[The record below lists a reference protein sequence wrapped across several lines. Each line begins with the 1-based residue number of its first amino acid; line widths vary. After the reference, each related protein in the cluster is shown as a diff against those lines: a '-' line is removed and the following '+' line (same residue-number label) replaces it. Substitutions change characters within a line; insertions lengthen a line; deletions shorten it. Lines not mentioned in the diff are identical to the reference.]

1 MSDSLPVEIVTQIL
15 LRLPLKS
22 IIISTSVC
30 KTWKSI
36 IQNPTFISTYLHH
49 SITIN
54 HHHHHHLLLFR
65 LCEQR
70 NPKEVYLLLN
80 DEENFTQHPTFDFPF
95 HCPNLKL
102 VNVIY
107 RVVNT
112 CNGLVCLSDDLFGYA
127 NQFFL
132 WNPCLRKFINLAY
145 PNVNYRSHGGF
156 DASIGFGFDSKT
168 NDYKVVRVVTLVDNP
183 DSRKDRPVVEVYSLS
198 TGEWRMVTALPPICT
213 LLGRERVGFVNG
225 ALHWLAFRRN
235 DDDHNFHHFVLVFDL
250 GDEVFRE
257 IMLPELPGY
266 ETTYK
271 LEGSVSVYGN
281 CLALF
286 QKEYNNGQQNIWVM
300 KEYGVASSWTKVLTI
315 PYEDPGLHIPM
326 PIGFRRN
333 GEVILKMDDGQL
345 VSVDLGNHK
354 SNNLGI
360 SSYGYTFVDSY
371 VESLVLLDKATN
383 GAVTY

>member
-49 SITIN
+49 STTIN
-54 HHHHHHLLLFR
+54 HHHHLLLFR

-80 DEENFTQHPTFDFPF
+80 DEENFTQHPT
-95 HCPNLKL
+95 
-102 VNVIY
+102 
-107 RVVNT
+107 VVNT

-183 DSRKDRPVVEVYSLS
+183 DSRKDRPVVEVHSLS

-213 LLGRERVGFVNG
+213 LLGCTQVGFVDG

-235 DDDHNFHHFVLVFDL
+235 DDDHKFHHFVLVFDL
-250 GDEVFRE
+250 VDEVFRE
-257 IMLPELPGY
+257 ILLPELPGY

-281 CLALF
+281 SLALF

-315 PYEDPGLHIPM
+315 PNQDLGVDIPM
-326 PIGFRRN
+326 PLGFRRN

-345 VSVDLGNHK
+345 VSVDLGNDK
-354 SNNLGI
+354 RNDLGI
-360 SSYGYTFVDSY
+360 SSYGYTFVDLY